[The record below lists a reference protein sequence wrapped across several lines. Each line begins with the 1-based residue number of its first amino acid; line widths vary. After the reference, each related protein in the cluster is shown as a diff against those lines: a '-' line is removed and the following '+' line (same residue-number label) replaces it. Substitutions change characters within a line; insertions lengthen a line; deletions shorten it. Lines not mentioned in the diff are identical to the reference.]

1 MNAAW
6 PDKVI
11 RAVGS
16 TGSLLAHTAVFA
28 GSLVLILAGFEA
40 ATVMLVLTTAVSL
53 EAIYLSILI
62 QMALNRQAAALAAVQ
77 EDVDEIQEDVEEIG
91 VDVDEIQKDVDE
103 IQEDVEEIG
112 EDVGEIQKDV
122 DEIQK
127 DVDEIQEDVDEIQ
140 EEVVEDDSA
149 STEPTPSIDEIEAD
163 IARLA
168 DRVAALRRAR

>member
-16 TGSLLAHTAVFA
+16 A
-28 GSLVLILAGFEA
+28 GSLAVHTAAFAGALALIAAGFEA

-62 QMALNRQAAALAAVQ
+62 QMAINRQSAALAAVE
-77 EDVDEIQEDVEEIG
+77 EDVH
-91 VDVDEIQKDVDE
+91 E

-112 EDVGEIQKDV
+112 EDVGEIQKDVGEIQGDV

-140 EEVVEDDSA
+140 EEIVEEDA
-149 STEPTPSIDEIEAD
+149 APSSGAPSLEEIEAD
-163 IARLA
+163 ISRLA
-168 DRVAALRRAR
+168 QRVAALRRER